1 MLELG
6 KMFKLQGYDT
16 SDAVPTHLQH
26 LQEGDILFY
35 HGYYQPLRIN
45 RTCNYGV
52 CL

>member
-6 KMFKLQGYDT
+6 EMSKLQGYDT

-26 LQEGDILFY
+26 LQEGDILVY
-35 HGYYQPLRIN
+35 HGNYQPLSIN
-45 RTCNYGV
+45 RTCNYEE